1 MCRIGDRIF
10 RLFNP
15 STCFTEDQKNYLLQT
30 RDKLAKWLSLA
41 QAGTLG
47 ESLKDDP
54 AIVALDIA
62 DMANKLYDWYVP
74 PFPINKTLLT
84 EDELNSIVNDLSTK
98 GGLQNWLRLD
108 DKYYTTDM
116 DTMKQI
122 IKWDWTDT
130 RKYLEDTF
138 DCDKFAT
145 YFKSRMAIDYGIN
158 AIGIILDYSS
168 AHAYNIIITKDSQ
181 GIRWNLYEPQTDNIF
196 TYDSRDKV
204 FYKMENYYLIL

>member
-1 MCRIGDRIF
+1 MCRIGDRIR
-10 RLFNP
+10 RLLNP
-15 STCFTEDQKNYLLQT
+15 ATCFTEDQKNYLIQT
-30 RDKLAKWLSLA
+30 RDKLAKWLNLA

-54 AIVALDIA
+54 VIVALDIA
-62 DMANKLYDWYVP
+62 DIANKLYDWYVP
-74 PFPINKTLLT
+74 PFSINKIILT
-84 EDELNSIVNDLSTK
+84 EDELNSIINDLSSK

-108 DKYYTTDM
+108 DKYYTTNM
-116 DTMKQI
+116 DTIKQI

-145 YFKSRMAIDYGIN
+145 YFKSRMAIDFGIN
-158 AIGIILDYSS
+158 AIGIVLDYSS
-168 AHAYNIIITKDSQ
+168 AHAYNIIITKDNQ
-181 GIRWNLYEPQTDNIF
+181 GVKWYLYEPQTDNIF
-196 TYDSRDKV
+196 TYEDREKV